1 MKNFVF
7 IILKE
12 NVFEHIVW
20 SIDFYHNLVIWVVIM
35 KNNIKSECFLKN
47 VECLLTFLKSDKEF
61 NLSDEMSEQDNYS
74 AIVINKSFIKVH
86 EILKILNVFNVN
98 QDESVDNNVYIKW
111 VHLDLFNDDYQF

>member
-1 MKNFVF
+1 
-7 IILKE
+7 
-12 NVFEHIVW
+12 
-20 SIDFYHNLVIWVVIM
+20 M

-98 QDESVDNNVYIKW
+98 QDESVDNDVYLK
-111 VHLDLFNDDYQF
+111 